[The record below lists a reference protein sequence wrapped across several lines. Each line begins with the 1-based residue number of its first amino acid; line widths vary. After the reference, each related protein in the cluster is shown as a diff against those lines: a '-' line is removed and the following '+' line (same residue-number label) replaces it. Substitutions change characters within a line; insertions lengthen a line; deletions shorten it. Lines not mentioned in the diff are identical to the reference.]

1 MKTVHDIDALISKF
15 LSGEATPEEAM
26 FLEDWIAESP
36 ENEAYFERS
45 AQLFGN
51 LYDPVSTD
59 EAWNAV
65 KPQLQQ
71 APIRPLRSVW
81 ISRIAAVIVVLL
93 AVGGFWL
100 WMQPGVDSPAIY
112 TAGTTKKHVNLND
125 GTSMTIAAR
134 SSVELAP
141 GYGMTNR
148 SVKLKGSGYF
158 SVKHSDKLPF
168 IIDAGPI
175 HIKDLGTKFDVKSTK
190 DTIFVRVDEG
200 VVMIYD
206 NNGKKITLNANESA
220 HYIIATGELELEVI
234 TNDLKPLAKTIILDN
249 QRLEDVVKLL
259 NKTYK
264 ANIRIE
270 DPAVYNCRIT
280 TEFYDEDLDMALL
293 VISETLGLTIQ
304 KEGENYLIKGQS
316 CTQ

>member
-26 FLEDWIAESP
+26 LLEDWIAESP
-36 ENEAYFERS
+36 ENEAYFESS

-65 KPQLQQ
+65 RPQLQQ
-71 APIRPLRSVW
+71 TPVRQMYTMW
-81 ISRIAAVIVVLL
+81 MRIAATVVVLL
-93 AVGGFWL
+93 TVGGVWL
-100 WMQPGVDSPAIY
+100 WMQPGAESSEIF
-112 TAGTTKKHVNLND
+112 TAGNAKKHVNLKD
-125 GTSMTIAAR
+125 GTAMTIAAN
-134 SSVELAP
+134 SSVELSP
-141 GYGMTNR
+141 GYGKTNR

-158 SVKHSDKLPF
+158 SVKHSDQLPF

-175 HIKDLGTKFDVKSTK
+175 HIKDLGTKFDVKATN
-190 DTIFVRVDEG
+190 DTIYVRVDEG

-206 NNGKKITLNANESA
+206 NKGKKITLNANESA
-220 HYIIATGELELEVI
+220 HYVIATGELELEVI
-234 TNDLKPLAKTIILDN
+234 TNDIRPLAKTIILDN

-264 ANIRIE
+264 ATIRIE
-270 DPAVYNCRIT
+270 DPAVYDCRIT

-304 KEGENYLIKGQS
+304 KEGETYLLKGKS